1 MSWGH
6 RESGKP
12 LLPGPCTCGRGRDCR
27 LRAALQREFLLCLK
41 DLEVETKS
49 SFIQQTPRTPS
60 AYFLPVPRLDGE
72 GIGTELATWML
83 VLLTEGRT
91 LLALS
96 SWVISSTRVSPST
109 ILETH
114 FYG

>member
-1 MSWGH
+1 M
-6 RESGKP
+6 
-12 LLPGPCTCGRGRDCR
+12 LPGPCTCGRGRDCR